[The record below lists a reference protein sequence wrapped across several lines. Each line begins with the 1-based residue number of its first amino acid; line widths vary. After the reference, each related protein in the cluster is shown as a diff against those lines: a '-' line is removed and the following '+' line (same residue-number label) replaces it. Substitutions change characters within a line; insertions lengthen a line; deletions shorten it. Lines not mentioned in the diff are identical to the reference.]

1 MSKKILHIITS
12 LDDGG
17 AEGVLFRLVS
27 FKESKYRHFVV
38 SLTGGEKYTNLLK
51 ENNVPVKLL
60 NINGFISLIIS
71 IPKLWLYMIKLKPN
85 LIQTWMY
92 HSDVIGGIIA
102 FLSGYR
108 VILWNVRSA
117 EIHKKYKI
125 TTRVIIKISALLSKN
140 IPIKIIAPSNRTIKI
155 HKNIGYANKFHLIN
169 NGVDRAI
176 FYYSKDRR
184 DAFRK
189 KFDIDESCILLGM
202 VARFDAQ
209 KDHYNL
215 LKAVSCINNYDFKLI
230 LVGSNIDS
238 NNDLLLGWLNELNI
252 SDKVILAGQIPDI
265 YNVMCGIDYL
275 VLPSLYGEAFPNVL
289 IEAMASGRPCI
300 ATDIGDSGRI
310 ISNTGWVI
318 EPNSYLALANTIQL
332 ALKLIIHDKKNYNIL
347 SRRSINAVHH
357 HFSLDK
363 MVVEYEKVWDSLI

>member
-17 AEGVLFRLVS
+17 AEGVLFRLAS

-102 FLSGYR
+102 FLCGYR

-125 TTRVIIKISALLSKN
+125 TTRAIIKISALLSKV
-140 IPIKIIAPSNRTIKI
+140 IPVKIIAPSNRTIKI
-155 HKNIGYANKFHLIN
+155 HKNIGYASKFHLIN
-169 NGVDRAI
+169 NGVDRSI

-184 DAFRK
+184 EAFRK
-189 KFDIDESCILLGM
+189 KFDIDKSCILLGM

-215 LKAVSCINNYDFKLI
+215 LKAVSFINNYDFKLI

-238 NNDLLLGWLNELNI
+238 NNDQLLGWINELNI

-310 ISNTGWVI
+310 ISDTGWVV

-332 ALKLIIHDKKNYNIL
+332 ALNLIIHDEKNYNIL
-347 SRRSINAVHH
+347 SRGSINAVHQ

>member
-1 MSKKILHIITS
+1 MNKKILHIITS

-17 AEGVLFRLVS
+17 AEGVLYRMVS
-27 FKESKYRHFVV
+27 FKESKYKHFVV

-71 IPKLWLYMIKLKPN
+71 IPKLWLYMVKLKPD
-85 LIQTWMY
+85 LIQTWMR

-102 FLSGYR
+102 FLSGFR
-108 VILWNVRSA
+108 VIVWNVRST
-117 EIHKKYKI
+117 EIHNKYKI
-125 TTRVIIKISALLSKN
+125 TTRAIIKISALLSKT
-140 IPIKIIAPSNRTIKI
+140 IPVKIITCSNRAINV
-155 HKNIGYANKFHLIN
+155 HRDCSYASKFHLIN
-169 NGVDRAI
+169 NGVDTSI

-184 DAFRK
+184 EAFRK
-189 KFDIDESCILLGM
+189 KFDIDKSCILLGM

-238 NNDLLLGWLNELNI
+238 NNDQLLGWINELNI
-252 SDKVILAGQIPDI
+252 SDKVILAGQRTDI

-300 ATDIGDSGRI
+300 ATDVGDASRI
-310 ISNTGWVI
+310 ISDTGWVV
-318 EPNSYLALANTIQL
+318 EPNSYLALSNTIQS
-332 ALKLIIHDKKNYNIL
+332 ALKLIIHDKNNYNIL
-347 SRRSINAVHH
+347 SSESINTVHKYY
-357 HFSLDK
+357 SLDK
-363 MVVEYEKVWDSLI
+363 MVNEYEKVWESLI